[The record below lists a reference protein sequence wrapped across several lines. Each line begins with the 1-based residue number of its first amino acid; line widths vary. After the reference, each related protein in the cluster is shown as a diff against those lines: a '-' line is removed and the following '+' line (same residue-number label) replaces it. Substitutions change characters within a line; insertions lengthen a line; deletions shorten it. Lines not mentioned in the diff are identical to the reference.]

1 MLHSYKTIVKY
12 GFQLRY
18 DSELGRCVYEPT
30 ELAQEFR
37 KFDLKTPWESMPNFR
52 EESMMSRYEQIS
64 LEEPK
69 EEIGQDK
76 K

>member
-1 MLHSYKTIVKY
+1 
-12 GFQLRY
+12 LRY
-18 DSELGRCVYEPT
+18 DSELDRCVYEPT

-37 KFDLKTPWESMPNFR
+37 KFDLKTPWELMPNFR
-52 EESMMSRYEQIS
+52 NESMMSRYEQVS

-69 EEIGQDK
+69 EEDEKDK